1 MKMTKVQQKD
11 QERAQMIRQEWMRQ
25 QEVMITRERERKKMK
40 MQGSMM
46 RKVRIN
52 RVKTYV
58 LLEFQSRLFKNS
70 E

>member
-58 LLEFQSRLFKNS
+58 LLEFQSRQFKNS

>member
-11 QERAQMIRQEWMRQ
+11 QERAQTIRQEWMRQ

>member
-11 QERAQMIRQEWMRQ
+11 QERAQTIRQEWMRQ

-58 LLEFQSRLFKNS
+58 LLEFQSRQFKNS